1 MEITS
6 HFSSRIEK
14 DSVPIDS
21 NNRKIINQE
30 FEVIIPTPLFG
41 LNFREN
47 LIDYLK
53 REWESHAYNTYY
65 INSFNY
71 LPLLENELPLAKIR
85 GNDYYMKLC
94 LETEI
99 IFFNVGDNVFL
110 KLAFGNN
117 IQDQDFTVY
126 GENEYILCKINLS
139 NDQILETSQQRIES
153 IHDNVYNKIYKNGN
167 SIRVKITKL
176 LSNKTQK
183 GFAPK
188 LNMEGI
194 II

>member
-99 IFFNVGDNVFL
+99 IFFNVDDNVFL